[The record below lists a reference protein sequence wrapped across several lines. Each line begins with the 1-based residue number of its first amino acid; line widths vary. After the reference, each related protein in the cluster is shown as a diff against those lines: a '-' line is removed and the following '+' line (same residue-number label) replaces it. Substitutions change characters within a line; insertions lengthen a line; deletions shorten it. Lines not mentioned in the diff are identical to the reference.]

1 MLNHDR
7 KVRKSYPYLT
17 TARFPHNW
25 AVADMVKGYLAG
37 TRKEH
42 NRQSREE
49 VEKKRYVWLINF
61 FFALPLFKDNSGTQ
75 TQKKDSDR
83 HSSSQ
88 KSKKRSRSS
97 DDEDNPL
104 VSKKEIFPPTRPK
117 PNKRSRTS
125 CDVDRDDEG
134 CTRRKQTKTTKNE
147 FDTNAS
153 GEDEDDEYEELGPD
167 AEDDWKSRIST

>member
-1 MLNHDR
+1 
-7 KVRKSYPYLT
+7 
-17 TARFPHNW
+17 
-25 AVADMVKGYLAG
+25 MVKGYLAG

-49 VEKKRYVWLINF
+49 EVEKKRYVWLIFF
-61 FFALPLFKDNSGTQ
+61 FFALPLFNDNSGTQ

-97 DDEDNPL
+97 DDEDNQLGDHADNPL